1 MLQARTIGFL
11 GAGSIAE
18 ALIHGLVAGGDVAP
32 AQLLVTNRSN
42 RERLAFLAE
51 RYGVRT
57 TSDRAAVAAEADI
70 LVVAC
75 KPKDVAGLLQEVGP
89 STRAGQVLISLA
101 AGISTQSML
110 PLVADGVEV
119 VRAMPN
125 TSAQVG
131 DSATAFCLGAGAG
144 EAARRASRTVLGAV
158 GQVVEVPE
166 ALMDAVTGLSG
177 SGPAYVYLMVEALVA
192 AGQEVGL
199 SPEVARTL
207 VVQTVKGA
215 ARMLAETGEDPAVL
229 RQKVTSP
236 GGTTAAGLAQLQAA
250 GFEEALVRAVVA
262 ATQRSRELGERLT
275 AGTGAEKA

>member
-18 ALIHGLVAGGDVAP
+18 ALIHGLVAGGEVEP

-42 RERLAFLAE
+42 RERLADLAE

-57 TSDRAAVAAEADI
+57 TSSRTEVAAEADI

-75 KPKDVAGLLQEVGP
+75 KPKDVAELLREVGP
-89 STRAGQVLISLA
+89 YTRAGQVLLSLA
-101 AGISTQSML
+101 AGVSTGSMI
-110 PLVADGVEV
+110 PLVAQGVEV

-125 TSAQVG
+125 TSALVR

-144 EAARRASRTVLGAV
+144 ETAREVSRDILGAV

-166 ALMDAVTGLSG
+166 NLMDAVTGLSG
-177 SGPAYVYLMVEALVA
+177 SGPAYVYLMVEALIA

-199 SPEVARTL
+199 SPETARSL
-207 VVQTVKGA
+207 VIQTVKGA

-229 RQKVTSP
+229 RERVTSP
-236 GGTTAAGLAQLQAA
+236 GGTTAAGLAQLRAA
-250 GFEEALVRAVVA
+250 GFEEALVKAVAA
-262 ATQRSRELGERLT
+262 ATQRSRELGAMLT
-275 AGTGAEKA
+275 ATIGAEKA